1 MKRVIFFYTKTLPKN
16 FTITLKRTKT
26 QFSIKRYNKRMK
38 TKYPAL
44 EEFVNGVFEGSENVE
59 RDLSVAIVAIHAAC
73 HNKELQ
79 KEALE
84 FIGIV

>member
-1 MKRVIFFYTKTLPKN
+1 
-16 FTITLKRTKT
+16 
-26 QFSIKRYNKRMK
+26 MK

>member
-1 MKRVIFFYTKTLPKN
+1 M
-16 FTITLKRTKT
+16 
-26 QFSIKRYNKRMK
+26 YNKRMK

-44 EEFVNGVFEGSENVE
+44 DEFVNGVFEDSENVG

-84 FIGIV
+84 LYNVIKNKNIDKLTELMYN